1 MRFATSRFRP
11 CKQGYIRHLVHASMV
26 AICAMLWLPC
36 LGVAQTLKLTLR
48 ECIRTA
54 QTQGPLAIVAR
65 KALESNRA
73 TYAAFRA
80 RLLPQVSLNGDLPNF
95 TRAIEPVIQPDGT
108 TFFVQRGQAQSSLN
122 LNVSQRVPLTGG
134 EFFLSSGLSRLDLL
148 NERVTL
154 WQASPVLL
162 GFRQGL
168 FRPNDI
174 RWDMQEQDL
183 SVETAERRYLEDR
196 EDIALQAANAFFDV
210 YIAQLAM
217 ANAADN
223 VITNDTL
230 WNLSKGRFTVGKI
243 AENELLQSELA
254 LLNARA
260 YYASTTL
267 SHERALARLRIVL
280 NLSASQ
286 AIELQMNADIPSFS
300 VDAAFAAEQAT
311 LRRSDVPE
319 TELQVLQAARR
330 LNEAELSNG
339 FNATLS
345 AVAGWNQTAGLLPDA
360 YRSVLDQQRVSLNF
374 QMPILQWGA
383 GSAAV
388 EAATAEQERA
398 NTALARANLEMDALF
413 AARQFAQ
420 LQRQVEITAKSDTI
434 ATRRFDVAK
443 NRYIIGKSGMA
454 DLFIAQN
461 EKNTARRV
469 GVETLRDFWLAY
481 YRVRRLTLYDFEQH
495 QPIVHR

>member
-1 MRFATSRFRP
+1 LLT
-11 CKQGYIRHLVHASMV
+11 
-26 AICAMLWLPC
+26 
-36 LGVAQTLKLTLR
+36 AQSLKLTLR

-54 QTQGPLAIVAR
+54 QSQGPLAVVAQ

-73 TYAAFRA
+73 TYIGFRA
-80 RLLPQVSLNGDLPNF
+80 RLLPQVSLNGDMPNLN
-95 TRAIEPVIQPDGT
+95 RAIEPVIQPDGT
-108 TFFVQRGQAQSSLN
+108 TLFVQRGQAQSSLN
-122 LNVSQRVPLTGG
+122 LNVSQRVSLTGG
-134 EFFLSSGLSRLDLL
+134 EFFISSGLSRLDLF
-148 NERVTL
+148 NERLTL

-174 RWDMQEQDL
+174 QWDMQEQDL
-183 SVETAERRYLEDR
+183 NIEAAERRYVENMEDV
-196 EDIALQAANAFFDV
+196 ALQAASAFFDV
-210 YIAQLAM
+210 YIAQLSM

-223 VITNDTL
+223 VTTNDTL
-230 WNLSKGRFTVGKI
+230 WNLSKGRFAVGKI

-260 YYASTTL
+260 DFASTTL
-267 SHERALARLRIVL
+267 AHERALARLRIVL
-280 NLSASQ
+280 NLPVSKLL
-286 AIELQMNADIPSFS
+286 ELVVSSEIPTFS
-300 VDAAFAAEQAT
+300 VEAARAVEQAK
-311 LRRSDVPE
+311 LRRSDLPS

-339 FNATLS
+339 FSATLS
-345 AVAGWNQTAGLLPDA
+345 AIAGWNQTAAVLPDA
-360 YRSVLDQQRVSLNF
+360 YRSLLDQQRVSLSF

-383 GSAAV
+383 GAAAV
-388 EAATAEQERA
+388 QAATAERERTET
-398 NTALARANLEMDALF
+398 NTALTLANLELEVSF

-461 EKNTARRV
+461 EKNAARRV

-481 YRVRRLTLYDFEQH
+481 YRLRRLTLYDFEQ
-495 QPIVHR
+495 QQAISRR